1 MHEGEY
7 VVPKNVLESQRGSSL
22 VSALE
27 SMRTNKPQPFSNFG
41 FANGG
46 LAGATNIDMTNLS
59 NEISQAVASSIGA
72 IQVVNNATDTI
83 SQAAKVNNIQSEATF
98 G

>member
-22 VSALE
+22 VGALE
-27 SMRTNKPQPFSNFG
+27 AMRTSRPQPFSNIG

-46 LAGATNIDMTNLS
+46 FAGASGVDITGLR
-59 NEISQAVASSIGA
+59 NEISQAVASSIGS

-83 SQAAKVNNIQSEATF
+83 TQAAKVNNIQSEATF